1 MINLSE
7 YKKVHCIGIGGIGL
21 SAVAEVFMSRG
32 FEVSGSD
39 MRESDITEKL
49 MKQARED
56 ANHHDS
62 KSLEM
67 LEKMTEGGRAQ
78 IFNLNNFKDYFK

>member
-7 YKKVHCIGIGGIGL
+7 YRRIHCIGIGGIGL

-39 MRESDITEKL
+39 MRESEITERL
-49 MKQARED
+49 MEQ
-56 ANHHDS
+56 
-62 KSLEM
+62 
-67 LEKMTEGGRAQ
+67 GGLLCFHSR
-78 IFNLNNFKDYFK
+78 

>member
-49 MKQARED
+49 C
-56 ANHHDS
+56 
-62 KSLEM
+62 KSTRFVFVRLVI
-67 LEKMTEGGRAQ
+67 LP
-78 IFNLNNFKDYFK
+78 